1 MHKIRLLLA
10 GALVAVP
17 LATAAAQPAS
27 ACPQNPCRPACHLN
41 PPVYVDGDQ
50 IVVSNRPLIEC
61 YY

>member
-1 MHKIRLLLA
+1 MRKTRMLLA
-10 GALVAVP
+10 ASLVAVP
-17 LATAAAQPAS
+17 LATVTAQPAS

-50 IVVSNRPLIEC
+50 IVVSDRDLVEC